1 LIVYTLLLQYFDQN
15 HDELLEINF
24 LNLQEGNK
32 STGLPFFK
40 TNKPNEYLNFL
51 ARTLTCFDFGLP

>member
-1 LIVYTLLLQYFDQN
+1 LLQYFDQN
-15 HDELLEINF
+15 HDGLLEINF

-40 TNKPNEYLNFL
+40 TKPNEYLNFL
-51 ARTLTCFDFGLP
+51 AQTLTCFDFGLP